1 MSLEITAKVL
11 RGNDELQK
19 VVGISIIAGAET
31 YSEDFVSRFPAAL
44 RTKKATLTVED
55 GKVVLEGPTFSGSM
69 RKFEFSPTAEELDG
83 LNASIFAQDK
93 KLAFKA
99 DGMLSAGFRL
109 VVEA

>member
-1 MSLEITAKVL
+1 MSLKITAKVL
-11 RGNDELQK
+11 RGNDELKK
-19 VVGISIIAGAET
+19 VVGFSIIAGGET

-44 RTKKATLTVED
+44 GAKKASLTVED

-83 LNASIFAQDK
+83 LNASIFAKDK
-93 KLAFKA
+93 KLAFRP
-99 DGMLSAGFRL
+99 DGMMFVGFQL